1 MLATADRSIVQAVR
15 REFVRRQSI
24 DASMVDV
31 RCTNGVV
38 EIAGTL
44 RLTGFARNT
53 DLETEWKTV
62 RELVMRVHGVRDI
75 VDRYLRRF

>member
-1 MLATADRSIVQAVR
+1 MVATGDRSIVQTVR
-15 REFVRRQSI
+15 REFIRRQSL

-44 RLTGFARNT
+44 RLTSYADA
-53 DLETEWKTV
+53 DLETEWNKL
-62 RELVMRVHGVRDI
+62 REIIARVHGVRDV